1 VSNFCESPAQLFGR
15 EPRRPAPEEIVPRVQ
30 EIDIVKRANNI
41 TFLNLSWYQSN
52 LSGFIEPE

>member
-1 VSNFCESPAQLFGR
+1 MSYFTESLAQLFGR
-15 EPRRPAPEEIVPRVQ
+15 EPQKPAPEEIAPRVQ

-52 LSGFIEPE
+52 LPGFIEPE